1 MCNIIFEIDNKS
13 KMTVAKISISTDIGE
28 PDFFAQAMGVD
39 AMSFSASDMSKFL
52 EANAD
57 ATEILVEIS
66 SNGGSVTQ
74 GFEIYD
80 LLKNSGKQITT
91 KAYKANSIATV
102 IFLAGSK
109 REITKNA
116 QFTIHNPYIN
126 PMNLGYEGLEADD
139 LQAIADD
146 IRACEAKIFNLYK
159 EVIGFDAT
167 FEAEIKEL
175 MKADTDLTST
185 NALKYGFATSIIN
198 GENTAAQNIT
208 LGAYTDK
215 IAAYIT
221 KNKSTK
227 NNMDINKILAKF
239 DAIENSIKTVFK
251 AQNLNEDGT
260 PIDPKKNSSATAVDG
275 TIMYF
280 SEAALAVGVAVFS
293 DEAMTIPMPDGTY
306 EVEMSEVTIVGGLV
320 SEMESME
327 AKKLAAL
334 TAENADLKAQL
345 ATALES
351 TNAVVKELK
360 DLSTEVIALKAF
372 IPSDV
377 KNLNVDTTD
386 RSKLTPAQLQ
396 NLRRKEM
403 MNLGKK

>member
-1 MCNIIFEIDNKS
+1 
-13 KMTVAKISISTDIGE
+13 MTVAKIFIKTDIGE
-28 PDFFAQAMGVD
+28 PDFFAQAFGCE
-39 AMSFSASDMSKFL
+39 AMSFSAADMSKFL
-52 EANAD
+52 MDNAD
-57 ATEILVEIS
+57 ATEIEVDIS

-91 KAYKANSIATV
+91 RAYKANSIATV

-116 QFTIHNPYIN
+116 QFTIHNPYIS
-126 PMNLGYEGLEADD
+126 PMNLGMDGLEADD

-146 IRACEAKIFNLYK
+146 IRACEDKIFNLYK

-167 FEAEIKEL
+167 FEAEIKDL

-198 GENTAAQNIT
+198 GENTAAQNLT
-208 LGAYTDK
+208 FGAYTDK

-221 KNKSTK
+221 KNKTQ
-227 NNMDINKILAKF
+227 NNMDVNKILAKF
-239 DAIENSIKTVFK
+239 DAIENSIKKVFK

-260 PIDPKKNSSATAVDG
+260 PIDPKKNSSATASDG

-280 SEAALAVGVAVFS
+280 SESALAVGIAVFS

-306 EVEMSEVTIVGGLV
+306 EVEMSEVTVVGGLI

-327 AKKLAAL
+327 AKALAAM

-386 RSKLTPAQLQ
+386 RSKLSPAQLQ
-396 NLRRKEM
+396 NLRRREM
-403 MNLGKK
+403 MNLGNKK

>member
-1 MCNIIFEIDNKS
+1 LCNIIFEIDNKS
-13 KMTVAKISISTDIGE
+13 KMVAKISISTDIGE
-28 PDFFAQAMGVD
+28 PDFFAQAFGCE

-91 KAYKANSIATV
+91 RAYKANSIATV

-116 QFTIHNPYIN
+116 QFTIHNPYIS
-126 PMNLGYEGLEADD
+126 PMNLGMDGLEADD

-198 GENTAAQNIT
+198 GENTAAQNLT
-208 LGAYTDK
+208 FGAYTDK

-221 KNKSTK
+221 KNKTTK
-227 NNMDINKILAKF
+227 NMDVNKILAKF
-239 DAIENSIKTVFK
+239 DAIENSIKKVFK

-260 PIDPKKNSSATAVDG
+260 PIDPKKNSSATASDG

-280 SEAALAVGVAVFS
+280 SESALAVGIAVFS

-306 EVEMSEVTIVGGLV
+306 EVEMSEVTVVGGLV
-320 SEMESME
+320 SQIETMD
-327 AKKLAAL
+327 AKALAAM

-377 KNLNVDTTD
+377 KNLNVETTD
-386 RSKLTPAQLQ
+386 RSKLSPAQLQ
-396 NLRRKEM
+396 NLRRREM
-403 MNLGKK
+403 MNLGNKK

>member
-1 MCNIIFEIDNKS
+1 
-13 KMTVAKISISTDIGE
+13 
-28 PDFFAQAMGVD
+28 
-39 AMSFSASDMSKFL
+39 
-52 EANAD
+52 
-57 ATEILVEIS
+57 
-66 SNGGSVTQ
+66 VTQ

-91 KAYKANSIATV
+91 RAYKANSIATV

-116 QFTIHNPYIN
+116 QFTIHNPYIS
-126 PMNLGYEGLEADD
+126 PMNLGMDGLEADD

-198 GENTAAQNIT
+198 GENTAAQNLT
-208 LGAYTDK
+208 FGAYTDK

-221 KNKSTK
+221 KNKTTK
-227 NNMDINKILAKF
+227 NMDVNKILAKF
-239 DAIENSIKTVFK
+239 DAIENSIKKVFK

-260 PIDPKKNSSATAVDG
+260 PIDPKKNSSATASDG

-280 SEAALAVGVAVFS
+280 SESALAVGIAVFS

-306 EVEMSEVTIVGGLV
+306 EVEMSEVTVVGGLV
-320 SEMESME
+320 SQIETMD
-327 AKKLAAL
+327 AKALAAM

-377 KNLNVDTTD
+377 KNLNVETTD
-386 RSKLTPAQLQ
+386 RSKLSPAQLQ
-396 NLRRKEM
+396 NLRRREM
-403 MNLGKK
+403 MNLGNKK